1 MSNVATR
8 LISLI
13 MLLQSQRRWK
23 AAELA
28 RELDVSER
36 TVLRY
41 MSMIE
46 EMGIPIYSE
55 RGPYGGFS
63 LVRGYR
69 LPPLLFT
76 AEEATVLYM
85 GANLVREL
93 WGQTY
98 HEAVTAVTAKL
109 DNVLPDELRQEVA
122 TVRQSL
128 LVSGLTARDNRPLEP
143 TIHLLRQCIGE
154 HRCVELDYRGH
165 SGQETG
171 RQVEPYALA
180 LYGGLWYLVAFCR
193 LRGELRTFRVD
204 RVRKARRM
212 DEGFT
217 RPSDFDARRYLAEMF
232 HYEPHHQVVV
242 HVPQEMTQRLQE
254 QFGHWMEITERPGQ
268 PTEVRFGAAT
278 LEWAASWVL
287 SLGPGALVIEPPDLA
302 RRVREAAAD
311 ILARY
316 PAEP

>member
-8 LISLI
+8 LLSLI

-28 RELDVSER
+28 QELNVSER

-41 MSMIE
+41 MNMIE

-85 GANLVREL
+85 GANLMREL

-122 TVRQSL
+122 TARQSL
-128 LVSGLTARDNRPLEP
+128 LVSGLTARDYRPLES

-154 HRCVELDYRGH
+154 HHCVDLAYRGYDGH
-165 SGQETG
+165 ETR

-204 RVRKARRM
+204 RMRNAQRM
-212 DEGFT
+212 DDGFA
-217 RPSDFDARRYLAEMF
+217 RPADFDARRFLSEAFRYES
-232 HYEPHHQVVV
+232 HYQVAV
-242 HVPQEMTQRLQE
+242 HVPPAMTQRLQE
-254 QFGHWMEITERPGQ
+254 QFGQWMSIQELPDG

-278 LEWAASWVL
+278 LEWATSWVL
-287 SLGPGALVIEPPDLA
+287 GLGPDAIVMDPPELA
-302 RRVREAAAD
+302 ERVRDAAAG
-311 ILARY
+311 IVARY
-316 PAEP
+316 PES

>member
-1 MSNVATR
+1 
-8 LISLI
+8 
-13 MLLQSQRRWK
+13 
-23 AAELA
+23 
-28 RELDVSER
+28 
-36 TVLRY
+36 
-41 MSMIE
+41 
-46 EMGIPIYSE
+46 MGIPIYSE
-55 RGPYGGFS
+55 RGPYGGFHWCWH
-63 LVRGYR
+63 R
-69 LPPLLFT
+69 LPPLRFT
-76 AEEATVLYM
+76 AEGATVLYI
-85 GANLVREL
+85 GATSC
-93 WGQTY
+93 G
-98 HEAVTAVTAKL
+98 AVGPDLPRGRHRRHAKL